1 MAIATTNT
9 FNLNI
14 GEIVEEAYE
23 RAGLEARTGYDYR
36 TARRSIDMMMLEWQN
51 RGINLWTIE
60 SGTQTLTADT
70 ATYTLPDDTID
81 LILHKDKD
89 YIRRFKYD

>member
-1 MAIATTNT
+1 MAIATTNS

-36 TARRSIDMMMLEWQN
+36 TARRSIDMMMIEWQN
-51 RGINLWTIE
+51 RGIMDSKTYNNT
-60 SGTQTLTADT
+60 TVHTLAR
-70 ATYTLPDDTID
+70 A
-81 LILHKDKD
+81 
-89 YIRRFKYD
+89 